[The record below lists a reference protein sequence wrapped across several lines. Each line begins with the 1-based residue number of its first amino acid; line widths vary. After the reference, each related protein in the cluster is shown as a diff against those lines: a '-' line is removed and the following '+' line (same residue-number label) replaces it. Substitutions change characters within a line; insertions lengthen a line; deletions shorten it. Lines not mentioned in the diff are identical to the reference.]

1 VRLRKRQRLVLLLV
15 ALLLLG
21 GASGLVLMAL
31 SDSVAFFASPSDIAA
46 GKVDR
51 DRRFRLGGLVVEGS
65 VQRGGADGLVL
76 FALTD
81 QANVVQVRYQG
92 LLPDLFR
99 EGQGIVAQGTLG
111 EDGVFVASE
120 VLAKHDETYMPPEVA
135 DALKRTGM
143 WRPNAAVA
151 GEAEHKP
158 ESGPKPEVAP

>member
-1 VRLRKRQRLVLLLV
+1 VRLRKRQRLVLLVV

-21 GASGLVLMAL
+21 GASTLVLLAL
-31 SDSVAFFASPSDIAA
+31 SDSVAFFASPSDIAS

-65 VQRGGADGLVL
+65 VQRGGENGLVM
-76 FALTD
+76 FSLTD

-99 EGQGIVAQGTLG
+99 EGQGIVAQGVLG
-111 EDGVFVASE
+111 QDGVFVASE

-135 DALKRTGM
+135 EALKKAGV
-143 WRPNAAVA
+143 WRHNEAAA
-151 GEAEHKP
+151 GEAG
-158 ESGPKPEVAP
+158 SGGTGP

>member
-1 VRLRKRQRLVLLLV
+1 MRLRKRQRLVLLLV

-21 GASGLVLMAL
+21 GAALVLMAL

-65 VQRGGADGLVL
+65 VQRGGADGLVP

-81 QANVVQVRYQG
+81 QASVVQVRYQG

-99 EGQGIVAQGTLG
+99 EGQGVVAQGQLG
-111 EDGVFVASE
+111 ADGVFARARCWPS
-120 VLAKHDETYMPPEVA
+120 TT
-135 DALKRTGM
+135 RTTC
-143 WRPNAAVA
+143 RPRS
-151 GEAEHKP
+151 P
-158 ESGPKPEVAP
+158 RR